1 MVVPDVSGC
10 ADVTPGQQGQQGAP
24 TRPLA
29 EEHAQP
35 PSAQHPS
42 ATSVNPKCRAL
53 LLLVQRSAQVA
64 VARQLAARRLRQ
76 RRQRQVRLMLLLIG
90 MRRRLLEKPRRRV
103 IKRTDGGWE
112 ASTINN
118 YVTCGDA
125 KTYQLNFRMS
135 KVSFDCILERDA
147 CPSCTRRGVLH
158 CSHTAQFKSMRAA
171 SGSSAA
177 EIRDAIKTSL
187 WEEMRANNEDV
198 AAVMA
203 ELAERAAAQ
212 GD

>member
-135 KVSFDCILERDA
+135 KVSFDCILEKLSSTGYLKTNASRNSQHRMTA
-147 CPSCTRRGVLH
+147 AFKLGVVLYFMAGHGRGDMKAV
-158 CSHTAQFKSMRAA
+158 ADAA
-171 SGSSAA
+171 SLG
-177 EIRDAIKTSL
+177 TSTVVQYPQH
-187 WEEMRANNEDV
+187 N
-198 AAVMA
+198 
-203 ELAERAAAQ
+203 
-212 GD
+212 